1 MGSAS
6 SSSPE
11 SCVLITF
18 DAQRWLQI
26 CSAHR
31 FKGRNLLFSWT
42 DTWTMPYLCN
52 IPVVHLLWE
61 IKHIPGCTNV
71 CLHMQRKTPSAVA
84 KKPKKIDT
92 FRLINGSCAC
102 YFKRII
108 TATAKTMM
116 PVLGMVNQPL
126 AAAMTWAAVTRVL
139 NDNNRRGWKT
149 TLKATV
155 NNDQWTWRVIAVH
168 FTTPTHHHLL
178 ERRCLD
184 INSPRSDPECMWLLC
199 PGYR

>member
-1 MGSAS
+1 MLSGDCKYARLIVLKAGTYCLVGPILGQRLTSAIFQWCAYCGKTS
-6 SSSPE
+6 TYPGA
-11 SCVLITF
+11 LI
-18 DAQRWLQI
+18 
-26 CSAHR
+26 
-31 FKGRNLLFSWT
+31 
-42 DTWTMPYLCN
+42 
-52 IPVVHLLWE
+52 
-61 IKHIPGCTNV
+61 
-71 CLHMQRKTPSAVA
+71 CLHMQRKTPSAIA

-92 FRLINGSCAC
+92 FLLINGSCAC

-126 AAAMTWAAVTRVL
+126 AAAMTWAAVTHVL

-149 TLKATV
+149 TLKATG